1 MSVVTKRSSKP
12 VAALAITL
20 LTAILPAQ
28 CEKLS
33 TVLSMCTIGFQT
45 VLHTSSGSI
54 RWYQS
59 DDTWLHQ
66 LWVNSQCCLC
76 REKSVKVRL
85 RITHF
90 VYRGT
95 PRWLSAQRE
104 GLPQTA
110 QPKRRPP
117 GTLLT
122 VRWPG
127 ACSCAVTDVTAAGI
141 SRTSWCHFCFLWS
154 AQHALIVCVYVCL
167 GRQTGCDRE
176 LQGVSWPREESTWPQ
191 VKKNNGANSTK
202 QKLFWIHKN
211 FT

>member
-20 LTAILPAQ
+20 LTATLPAR

-33 TVLSMCTIGFQT
+33 TLLSVCTIWFQT

-59 DDTWLHQ
+59 DDMWLHQ
-66 LWVNSQCCLC
+66 LWVNIQHCTC
-76 REKSVKVRL
+76 RETSVKVRPCV
-85 RITHF
+85 THF

-141 SRTSWCHFCFLWS
+141 SRTSWCHFC
-154 AQHALIVCVYVCL
+154 VYVCMCL
-167 GRQTGCDRE
+167 GIQTGCDRE
-176 LQGVSWPREESTWPQ
+176 QQGVSWRREESTWPQ
-191 VKKNNGANSTK
+191 VQENDGANRMNK
-202 QKLFWIHKN
+202 VIKLFWIHET